1 MTNDWEENPSDLPL
15 DHPDFFSTASTEEP
29 ISSSVEEPAP
39 LTPNEPTGALQE
51 FAEKL
56 EATQQPIS
64 ASFPF
69 SLLITGPLTA
79 HEKEKLLDLL
89 SRHNMGIREVDL
101 EPQFIGERI
110 LIPRISEYAGVLLVQ
125 ALRGTRARLRLGPS
139 DSIFSTEE
147 TREETPLIDPDLNI
161 GELRIQHSET
171 APPAE
176 QIRISADSSIPDIPS
191 PQLID
196 SIFASATLEADTV
209 EAQSSPE
216 YEEVL
221 DALIRELKY
230 KAHRKG
236 AIAITHFT
244 LDLVPL
250 SLPSQYRLT
259 VKGSAIKQG
268 EPQSSLN
275 SVDFV

>member
-1 MTNDWEENPSDLPL
+1 MNNDWNQNPSDQPL
-15 DHPDFFSTASTEEP
+15 ENPPPTEDPFFTPLEESP
-29 ISSSVEEPAP
+29 TTHEPV
-39 LTPNEPTGALQE
+39 GALQE

-56 EATQQPIS
+56 EATQQPVS

-69 SLLITGPLTA
+69 SLLITGPLSA

-110 LIPRISEYAGVLLVQ
+110 LIPRISEYAGILLVQ
-125 ALRGTRARLRLGPS
+125 ALRGTRAKLRLGPS

-147 TREETPLIDPDLNI
+147 TREEASSIDPDLKT
-161 GELRIQHSET
+161 GELRIQASENT
-171 APPAE
+171 PPAE
-176 QIRISADSSIPDIPS
+176 QIRISADSTIPDIPT
-191 PQLID
+191 PQFID
-196 SIFASATLEADTV
+196 SIFASAILEADTV
-209 EAQSSPE
+209 EAQNSPE

-244 LDLVPL
+244 LDLTPL

-259 VKGSAIKQG
+259 VKGSAIKSG
-268 EPQSSLN
+268 EPEVSLK
-275 SVDFV
+275 SIDFG